1 MKARSALPRRTHLSR
16 SARLGIP
23 GTADVLT
30 AVFKNLAVGVVVCDP
45 DGHFLFFSPEA
56 ERILGIGA
64 MRADLAAWPATYGLY
79 RPDMVTLYPPEE
91 LPIGRAMRGEEALH
105 ELIFI
110 RNPQRPAGLWI
121 ESSGTPLR
129 DSSGTV
135 CGGVVVFS
143 DVSVPENL
151 LRNEAAVEAF
161 LTPVRAPC
169 DPAEDRHELV
179 SERFARFR
187 TIFDEL
193 ARAVEQTADS
203 ILITDSRGIIEY
215 VNPAFEKIT
224 GFSAAE
230 VLGRKPSVLRSGQH
244 DAEFYRDLW
253 GKLTSGDSFKGT
265 IINRKKSGE
274 LFWSEQTIS
283 PIKDQAG
290 ATTHFVSVLKDMTAL
305 RNMQQQEF
313 HMALARELQQRYYNT
328 TASLP
333 GFDIAAAAYPAD
345 KTGGDYFDF
354 IPQLDGSLYIVVA
367 DIAGHGF
374 GSALMMAQ
382 VRASLRAFATM
393 VPDISSLLNCVNR
406 SLTGTLGGNRFVT
419 MFLGRIDPQKRSL
432 EYASAGHESGYLL
445 HSSGDIGAVLASTAV
460 PLGIFPD
467 QQFYSGPVVP
477 LEHGD
482 TILLLTD
489 GITESTDVDGVVF
502 GTEGALDFI
511 KCQQQST
518 AGELVQ
524 GLYRA
529 ARTFAGGAPQMDDIM
544 SVICKVE

>member
-1 MKARSALPRRTHLSR
+1 VANLPLRVM
-16 SARLGIP
+16 P
-23 GTADVLT
+23 GTTDVLT
-30 AVFKNLAVGVVVCDP
+30 AVFKSLAFGVIVCDA
-45 DGHFLFFSPEA
+45 DGDLVFFSPEA

-64 MRADLAAWPATYGLY
+64 MHADSAAWSATYGCY

-91 LPIGRAMRGEEALH
+91 LPLARAMRGEEALH

-121 ESSGTPLR
+121 DASGWPLR

-135 CGGVVVFS
+135 CGSVVVFS
-143 DVSVPENL
+143 DVSLPENL
-151 LRNEAAVEAF
+151 LRGEAAIEAF
-161 LTPVRAPC
+161 LRPVRDPC
-169 DPAEDRHELV
+169 DPVEDRHDLV
-179 SERFARFR
+179 SEHFARFR
-187 TIFDEL
+187 ARYDQL

-224 GFSAAE
+224 GFSPGE
-230 VLGRKPSVLRSGQH
+230 VLGRTPSVLKSGQH

-253 GKLTSGDSFKGT
+253 SKLISGDSFQGT

-274 LFWSEQTIS
+274 LFWSEQTIT

-290 ATTHFVSVLKDMTAL
+290 ATTHFVSLLKDITAL
-305 RNMQQQEF
+305 RKKQKQEF
-313 HMALARELQQRYYNT
+313 HMAMAREVQQRYYNT

-345 KTGGDYFDF
+345 ETGGDYFDF

-367 DIAGHGF
+367 DVSGHGI
-374 GSALMMAQ
+374 GSALVMAEA
-382 VRASLRAFATM
+382 RASLRAYATM
-393 VPDISSLLNCVNR
+393 APNVSSLLNCVNR
-406 SLTGTLGGNRFVT
+406 SLAADLGGYELVT

-445 HSSGDIGAVLASTAV
+445 RYSGDIGAVLASTAR

-467 QQFYSGPVVP
+467 QKFGSGHVVP

-482 TILLLTD
+482 TIVLWTD
-489 GITESTDVDGVVF
+489 GITESTDVDGAEF
-502 GTEGALDFI
+502 GTNSALDFI
-511 KCQQQST
+511 RCQPQST

-524 GLYRA
+524 GLCLA
-529 ARTFAGGAPQMDDIM
+529 ARTFARGAPQMDDM
-544 SVICKVE
+544 VSVICKVE